1 MLSRPINRRNGPPTC
16 QPDGPLNGYLH
27 VQTYGHDRFN
37 GLLFSTVSH
46 DEGISRASVSFRL
59 SATQESSAICST
71 AFLVG
76 QIFSLSWQEL
86 PVPRPERY
94 ATSHPKKNKRMVRFV
109 L

>member
-1 MLSRPINRRNGPPTC
+1 MSRRMDMIASMVFC
-16 QPDGPLNGYLH
+16 FQ
-27 VQTYGHDRFN
+27 
-37 GLLFSTVSH
+37 LFLTMKDTQGERLV
-46 DEGISRASVSFRL
+46 RL